1 MKASLDTNAII
12 HFYKAGLENIIFSM
26 FVDGVIIYEQI
37 RNVELENHGEEI
49 LERVDEDIANG
60 KIQIYTDALLKEL
73 AVYKMFKINVE
84 ENRLLYQAGDL
95 GEVYAIS
102 LAQTIGAYSLVTD
115 DTKSGGPYASLLQL
129 DYDIIPFNFTDI
141 LLLRY
146 LMDAANAEQTVN
158 DFNSINEKS
167 MLNWSFTSQIKKFI
181 KRFVSDPYK
190 EEERKWMNEFIEKY
204 NIRLKTKFLEL
215 RQLIE

>member
-1 MKASLDTNAII
+1 
-12 HFYKAGLENIIFSM
+12 
-26 FVDGVIIYEQI
+26 
-37 RNVELENHGEEI
+37 
-49 LERVDEDIANG
+49 
-60 KIQIYTDALLKEL
+60 
-73 AVYKMFKINVE
+73 MFKINVE

-102 LAQTIGAYSLVTD
+102 LAQTIGAYSLITD
-115 DTKSGGPYASLLQL
+115 DTKPGGPYASLLQL

-146 LMDAANAEQTVN
+146 LMDTADAEQTVN
-158 DFNSINEKS
+158 DFNSINEES
-167 MLNWSFTSQIKKFI
+167 MLNWSFASRIKKFI

-190 EEERKWMNEFIEKY
+190 DEEREWMNMFIEKY